1 MTETEKAYLAGI
13 IDGEGSIMLIRLS
26 KTTHPA
32 PVLSVPS
39 TTIELLHYI
48 QKIIGFGK
56 IIPKTNYNKEKHK
69 DCYTFTLIRNQALD
83 VIKEIYPYLIINT
96 KRERARLL
104 LTDYKRLTPRN
115 GRYSPELLTEK
126 EDFYKLFISVK

>member
-26 KTTHPA
+26 NTTHPA

-115 GRYSPELLTEK
+115 GRYSMELLIEK
-126 EDFYKLFISVK
+126 EDFYKSFLSVK

>member
-39 TTIELLHYI
+39 TTIELLYYI
-48 QKIIGFGK
+48 KKIIGFGK

>member
-104 LTDYKRLTPRN
+104 LMDYKRLTPRN
-115 GRYSPELLTEK
+115 GRYSMELLIEK